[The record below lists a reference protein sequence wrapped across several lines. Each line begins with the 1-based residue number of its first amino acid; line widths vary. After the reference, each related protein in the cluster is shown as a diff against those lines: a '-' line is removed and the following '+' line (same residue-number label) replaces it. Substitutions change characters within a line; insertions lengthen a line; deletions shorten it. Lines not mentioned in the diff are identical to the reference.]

1 MATAPTIYQKR
12 QATRRATADIE
23 RLGKQ
28 YQTGLLDV
36 TQQQQ
41 NAFTEWQ
48 KSAAA
53 QMAPYEASVKQYTN
67 VAFPAY
73 QRELQSYNQQIQT
86 YEQQAAA
93 YRARLN
99 AFQVSLMDFERNLEQ
114 EAAIENVAN
123 QEQKVTK
130 TVPIGSGLVAQVR
143 AELERLEAAK
153 NVPSNDGVVAQVRAE
168 LERIERVSN
177 RVVPTFTEQ
186 PPAPPSVAMPK
197 APTPPGAP
205 PDVGSLDVTPFEQQR
220 GQLESTFKRELGER
234 KAAKQNVV
242 MRRIGRP
249 MLQET

>member
-28 YQTGLLDV
+28 FQTGLLDV

-48 KSAAA
+48 KSAAT
-53 QMAPYEASVKQYTN
+53 QMAPYEASVRQYTN

-73 QRELQSYNQQIQT
+73 QRELQTYNQRVSE

-93 YRARLN
+93 YRERLN
-99 AFQVSLMDFERNLEQ
+99 AFQTSLRDFEASLQQ
-114 EAAIENVAN
+114 EAPTNVPTGA
-123 QEQKVTK
+123 
-130 TVPIGSGLVAQVR
+130 GLIAQVR
-143 AELERLEAAK
+143 AA
-153 NVPSNDGVVAQVRAE
+153 VAQSERASQASQ
-168 LERIERVSN
+168 RAI
-177 RVVPTFTEQ
+177 PTFTEQ

-205 PDVGSLDVTPFEQQR
+205 PNVGSLDVTPFEQQR

-242 MRRIGRP
+242 MRRLGRP

>member
-48 KSAAA
+48 KSAAT
-53 QMAPYEASVKQYTN
+53 QMAPYEASVRQYTN

-73 QRELQSYNQQIQT
+73 QRELQTYNQRVSE

-93 YRARLN
+93 YRERLN
-99 AFQVSLMDFERNLEQ
+99 AFQTSLRDFEASLQQ
-114 EAAIENVAN
+114 EAPTNVP
-123 QEQKVTK
+123 T
-130 TVPIGSGLVAQVR
+130 SGGLIAQVR
-143 AELERLEAAK
+143 AAVEQSERASQA
-153 NVPSNDGVVAQVRAE
+153 SQRA
-168 LERIERVSN
+168 I
-177 RVVPTFTEQ
+177 PTFTEQ

-205 PDVGSLDVTPFEQQR
+205 PNVGSLDVTPFEQQR

-249 MLQET
+249 MLQEI

>member
-12 QATRRATADIE
+12 QATRRSTADIE

-28 YQTGLLDV
+28 FQTGLLDV

-48 KSAAA
+48 KSAAT
-53 QMAPYEASVKQYTN
+53 QMAPYEASVRQYTN

-73 QRELQSYNQQIQT
+73 QRELQTYNQQIQT

-99 AFQVSLMDFERNLEQ
+99 AFQVSLIDFERNLEQ
-114 EAAIENVAN
+114 EAAIENVVN

-143 AELERLEAAK
+143 AELERQEAAK
-153 NVPSNDGVVAQVRAE
+153 NVPTNDGVVAQVRAE
-168 LERIERVSN
+168 LERIERVN
-177 RVVPTFTEQ
+177 KRVVPTFTEQ
-186 PPAPPSVAMPK
+186 APTSPAISMPTPPA
-197 APTPPGAP
+197 PPGAP
-205 PDVGSLDVTPFEQQR
+205 PPIASLDVTPFAAKR
-220 GQLESTFKRELGER
+220 GELETTFKRELGER
-234 KAAKQNVV
+234 KSAKQNVV

-249 MLQET
+249 MLQES